1 MTSKLV
7 VNTIEAD
14 TGISSVSFA
23 SSISMNSTAKFHFS
37 AAGVDIGADTNI
49 NRPAAGVLGFNI
61 NSSEKARINS
71 SGRLGLGTNNPD
83 TTLTV
88 QSGGDAQMS
97 LKNSSGTTKAYVGT
111 AGAFG
116 SAGTDDLRI
125 RSDSSN
131 IVFGFSGAEKFRM
144 TSDSNLGIGVTNPLD
159 SFHISNA
166 SPGILITDTDQ
177 AANTKN
183 WSITASVSQ
192 LLRIQAQDDSNAGGG
207 NIFDFYRVTNQVN
220 EFRGV
225 NSGNTWF
232 VIDNLNK
239 RVGINTDYS
248 SNALDVWG
256 NLNTKDST
264 GKNNFYITD
273 HIIKFSQSPSN
284 WSNMNY
290 ASNPIF
296 GWDYKNGPGDL
307 MYMASGGNTATAN
320 QMALVV
326 SDVHGFKVGRSGYD
340 GTDMDVSSSNEF
352 FRVSTGGKVTINCT
366 AISAGGG
373 NPQFAVESET
383 GSNIGILQVHAG
395 GGESSGDLSGIAF
408 SHGSSGTVA
417 RPKAAIALN
426 ATGSY
431 GKGHLCFYVDGAN
444 DDNTV
449 SSGDE
454 KLRITT
460 GGTLEIERG
469 SSADQAIDIKTTATT
484 GASRIRFVESGTSQG
499 EIAYSHNNN
508 QLELVARS
516 GQSIVMFTNGTNERL
531 RISTEGYVTKPQHPG
546 FFAYMNGGNHT
557 TNSGNVIPF
566 NQTHFNNGG
575 HFKTSGTNVNKF
587 VCPVHGIYHFTGA
600 MWMKNGSGDSHARW
614 QIRKNNSIICQAG
627 WHQSN
632 TSLFYDHS
640 APAAV
645 TVECNANDTVYCYA
659 DYTITYWRG
668 GSAHPHS
675 YFSGYLVG

>member
-1 MTSKLV
+1 MRLTR
-7 VNTIEAD
+7 D
-14 TGISSVSFA
+14 
-23 SSISMNSTAKFHFS
+23 
-37 AAGVDIGADTNI
+37 
-49 NRPAAGVLGFNI
+49 
-61 NSSEKARINS
+61 
-71 SGRLGLGTNNPD
+71 GRLGI
-83 TTLTV
+83 
-88 QSGGDAQMS
+88 
-97 LKNSSGTTKAYVGT
+97 
-111 AGAFG
+111 
-116 SAGTDDLRI
+116 GTDGPEAVLHLNANSPAI
-125 RSDSSN
+125 
-131 IVFGFSGAEKFRM
+131 KF
-144 TSDSNLGIGVTNPLD
+144 TDSNQAADNK
-159 SFHISNA
+159 SFHI
-166 SPGILITDTDQ
+166 
-177 AANTKN
+177 
-183 WSITASVSQ
+183 TAGPTQ
-192 LLRIQAQDDSNAGGG
+192 TLRIQALNDSGAGGG
-207 NIFDFYRVTNQVN
+207 NLFDFYRNGTSVN
-220 EFRGV
+220 EFRGS
-225 NSGNTWF
+225 NAGNYWF
-232 VIDNLNK
+232 VVDNNNK
-239 RVGINTDYS
+239 RVGINTDL
-248 SNALDVWG
+248 AGATLDVFG
-256 NLNTKDST
+256 ILQTKDTT
-264 GKNNFYITD
+264 GKQNLYTTD
-273 HIIKFSQSPSN
+273 HIIRFSQTASN

-296 GWDYKNGPGDL
+296 GWDYKSGPGDL

-326 SDVHGFKVGRSGYD
+326 SDTHGFKVGRSGYD

-366 AISAGGG
+366 AINAGGG

-408 SHGSSGTVA
+408 SHGTSGTVA

-469 SSADQAIDIKTTATT
+469 SSTDQAIDIKSTSTT
-484 GASRIRFVESGTSQG
+484 GACRIRFVESGTSKG
-499 EIAYSHNNN
+499 ELAYSHNND

-516 GQSIVMFTNGTNERL
+516 GQSIAMFTNGTNERF
-531 RISTEGYVTKPQHPG
+531 RISTEGYVTKSQHPG
-546 FFAYMNGGNHT
+546 FFAYMNGGNST

-587 VCPVHGIYHFTGA
+587 VCPVHGIYHFSGA
-600 MWMKNGSGDSHARW
+600 MWMKNQNSGNHARW

-627 WHQSN
+627 WHQN
-632 TSLFYDHS
+632 ANNNDLYDHS

-645 TVECNANDTVYCYA
+645 TVECNANDTVYAYA
-659 DYTITYWRG
+659 DHTITYWRG

-675 YFSGYLVG
+675 YFSGHLVG